1 MKFRI
6 SSTLLSSRLQ
16 MAGRVIVAK
25 NNLPILGS
33 FLFEVKGNV
42 LRVTASDNETTLHTT
57 MEVDDVDGEIRFAA
71 NAKTIQDAIR
81 EIPEQPL
88 DFFVNESSLEVTIEY
103 RNGSYNFIAQPAD
116 EYPTPPALPGDV
128 PVLGV
133 EAQKLLDATSRAVI
147 ATADDALRPVMNGL
161 YFDIKDGSLAVVASN
176 GHKLALTRLA
186 GTTAAKTGSF
196 ILPKKP
202 ALMLKSFLPKVEGD
216 VTIRFDGKNAEVD
229 AQEYIMSCRLIDGR
243 YPNYESVIPQDNP
256 NCATVNREAFA
267 SALRRVMV
275 FSSAISSLVKL
286 RVENNKINISS
297 QDTNYSMSAQEEL
310 LCEYDGTPVTIG
322 FKGPFL
328 LELINNLPGD
338 DVILKLA
345 DTSRAGVIV
354 PAEAQ
359 EGEEVIMLLM
369 PIMLND

>member
-42 LRVTASDNETTLHTT
+42 LRITSSDNETTLHTT

-88 DFFVNESSLEVTIEY
+88 DFYVNESSLEVTVEY

-161 YFDIKDGSLAVVASN
+161 FFDIKDGSLAVVASN
-176 GHKLALTRLA
+176 GHKLACTKLA
-186 GTTAAKTGSF
+186 GATAAKAGSF

-229 AQEYIMSCRLIDGR
+229 AQDYVMSCRLIDGR
-243 YPNYESVIPQDNP
+243 YPNYDSVIPKDNP
-256 NCATVNREAFA
+256 NCATVNREAIA

-286 RVENNKINISS
+286 RIENNKINISS

-310 LCEYDGTPVTIG
+310 LCEYDGTPITIG

-328 LELINNLPGD
+328 LELINNLPGED
-338 DVILKLA
+338 IILKLA

>member
-42 LRVTASDNETTLHTT
+42 LRITSSDNETTLHTT

-88 DFFVNESSLEVTIEY
+88 DFFVNESSLEVTVEY

-161 YFDIKDGSLAVVASN
+161 FFDIKDGSLAVVASN
-176 GHKLALTRLA
+176 GHKLACTKLA
-186 GTTAAKTGSF
+186 GATAAKEGSF

-229 AQEYIMSCRLIDGR
+229 AQDYVMSCRLIDGR
-243 YPNYESVIPQDNP
+243 YPNYDSVIPKDNP
-256 NCATVNREAFA
+256 NCATVNREAIA

-286 RVENNKINISS
+286 RIENNKINISS

-310 LCEYDGTPVTIG
+310 LCEYDGTPITIG

-328 LELINNLPGD
+328 LELINNLPGED
-338 DVILKLA
+338 IILKLA